1 MSDFSKNGSMMSIN
15 RVQSNR
21 TSLFSTGSEREEK
34 DIDFD

>member
-21 TSLFSTGSEREEK
+21 SSIFSMGAEKEE
-34 DIDFD
+34 IDLD